1 MDAGHSHIAGIFVYD
16 NYQSVE
22 KFQGMAE
29 AMRNRGLE
37 LNDNYI
43 IYRLVMKTL
52 QKMGKTVP
60 EDYSLVCFDYSE
72 ETYRQEDLTC
82 SVEQGFEMGR
92 QLALRLMEMIS
103 TGECDDR
110 NYTYV
115 MKPIL
120 YDGHSIRKIKKV
132 K

>member
-1 MDAGHSHIAGIFVYD
+1 MYD

-37 LNDNYI
+37 LNDDYIKWCISDEAHNESYVRSIERFLKSIPKCTAIVCCNYI

-72 ETYRQEDLTC
+72 ETYRHASGMSSKSNSSTRFWTK
-82 SVEQGFEMGR
+82 SSKTSR
-92 QLALRLMEMIS
+92 QALL
-103 TGECDDR
+103 
-110 NYTYV
+110 
-115 MKPIL
+115 
-120 YDGHSIRKIKKV
+120 
-132 K
+132 